1 MGRVKCVGPRV
12 QTAKPAT
19 ERAAPLTTQ
28 ARRMTGAKLQQ
39 RRLHLWSQSP
49 CCAACGR
56 LTDYPHGFELDH
68 VVPLHLGGRDDESN
82 LQVLCSGPDGCHAA
96 KTKREAPRP

>member
-12 QTAKPAT
+12 QVAKQ
-19 ERAAPLTTQ
+19 APGAVLPTTQ
-28 ARRMTGAKLQQ
+28 AIRMTGGKLQK
-39 RRLHLWSQSP
+39 RRLLLWSRSP

-56 LTDYPHGFELDH
+56 LTDYPHGFEIDH
-68 VVPLHLGGRDDESN
+68 IVPLHQGGRDDESN

-96 KTKREAPRP
+96 KTKREAPRR